1 MSIPAAVIL
10 INMSRNRSAT
20 EQSTLPVSEAAERV
34 ISGQWQL
41 PHFQRPYVWSKDQQV
56 ALFKSLI
63 ERYPVGAVLLWK
75 WKKQKG
81 PPIGFDF
88 SNDQTA
94 SQRPTDLVIDGQQRL
109 TTIARQFLLAEM
121 EIAEWRQFDGRS
133 TGVIEINMRE
143 SRPAEHISLVLPT
156 HASQRPS
163 YVSKDGRVL
172 LPGLLHKD
180 YRRRVI
186 DQLKGKRERER
197 AEQIRA
203 AIRERLLLVD
213 PLPPAASIDDAI
225 ESFERINSE
234 GTSLG
239 IVDVAAAQLFFAA
252 PKLSAAI
259 KRGAEQL
266 SGRRRGKGQFPIF
279 SIDLL
284 VRSMLFSLYGQAS
297 PAVAV
302 KANRKSLPSR
312 SQVERAWKQSYR
324 AFSELKEFIVT
335 ELKLQD
341 SSSLQG
347 AKLAVLVA
355 SQAFVRRTLS
365 EKDRNR
371 LKRWLVLACVFKPY
385 SGSSTNPSVDR
396 DMKAMSCKE
405 AIDWDALDGTLK
417 ANARGGASLQ
427 ITADHL
433 SPEGAP
439 LPRKHIFHHLTWILA
454 HHHGALDWIRATP
467 IPSLHPDLPET
478 QWDRHHIFPVRFMR
492 ESALERHANRIGN
505 RAWLSKKS
513 NRGHIKD
520 RPPSDYLRRARLAE
534 FGRAALDAQSIPDSP
549 RLYSD
554 AVRFIDTREQRLAA
568 DFNALL
574 DHWNSGKSSRFE
586 VESRAKQSVLEM
598 LEKGDE
604 SHAVEFKSTYSL
616 DLSTGELSAALRHAV
631 QKAIV
636 SMANSGGGTV
646 LIGVADDGSVLGI
659 EKEASALRSQ
669 AASGRRELATVIN
682 GQLGKETFPKG
693 RNSVA
698 HPDYVWM
705 ETELH
710 RGKKVLVIRVYQAPS
725 LIWMRKLPADAA
737 GSRGPWVVFQR
748 EGAATA
754 IVQESDKAEPP
765 PEAAIH

>member
-1 MSIPAAVIL
+1 MSVPSAAIF
-10 INMSRNRSAT
+10 INMSRSRSAT

-41 PHFQRPYVWSKDQQV
+41 PYFQRPYVWSKDQQV

-75 WKKQKG
+75 WKKLKG

-121 EIAEWRQFDGRS
+121 EISEWRQFDGRS

-156 HASQRPS
+156 HAAQRQS

-197 AEQIRA
+197 AEQIRV

-266 SGRRRGKGQFPIF
+266 SGRGPGKRKFPVF

-284 VRSMLFSLYGQAS
+284 VRSMLFSLYGKAS
-297 PAVAV
+297 PAVAL
-302 KANRKSLPSR
+302 KGNRKSLPSR
-312 SQVERAWKQSYR
+312 SKVENAWKQSYR
-324 AFSELKEFIVT
+324 AFGELKEFLVT
-335 ELKLQD
+335 DLKLQD
-341 SSSLQG
+341 SGSLQG

-355 SQAFVRRTLS
+355 SQVFIRPTLS

-385 SGSSTNPSVDR
+385 SGSSTNPSVDH
-396 DMKAMSCKE
+396 DMGAMSGKE
-405 AIDWDALDGTLK
+405 AIDWDALDETLK
-417 ANARGGASLQ
+417 ENARGGSSLQ

-433 SPEGAP
+433 SPDKSP
-439 LPRKHIFHHLTWILA
+439 LPRKHILHHLTWILA
-454 HHHGALDWIRATP
+454 HHYGALDWIRAAP

-478 QWDRHHIFPVRFMR
+478 PWDRHHIFPARVMR
-492 ESALERHANRIGN
+492 DSTLGRYTNRIGN
-505 RAWLSKKS
+505 LAWLSKQS

-520 RPPSDYLRRARLAE
+520 RPPSDYLRRAKLAE
-534 FGRAALDAQSIPDSP
+534 FGPAALDAQSIPESP
-549 RLYSD
+549 ILYED
-554 AVRFIDTREQRLAA
+554 AVKFIEAREQRLAV
-568 DFNALL
+568 DFNTLL
-574 DHWNSGKSSRFE
+574 DLWHAGKSSRFE
-586 VESRAKQSVLEM
+586 VESRAKQSVFEM

-616 DLSTGELSAALRHAV
+616 NLSTGELSAALRHAV

-659 EKEASALRSQ
+659 EKEVSALQSQ
-669 AASGRRELATVIN
+669 AASGRRELPTVIN

-698 HPDYVWM
+698 HPDYVSFD
-705 ETELH
+705 TERY
-710 RGKKVLVIRVYQAPS
+710 RGKKILVIRVYQAPS
-725 LIWMRKLPADAA
+725 PIWMRKLSADAA

-754 IVQESDKAEPP
+754 IMQESDKPEPP
-765 PEAAIH
+765 SGAAIH